1 MTPSSARELAR
12 TVLARLRAEDVLA
25 SEALHAA
32 FLQAGTSLAA
42 ADKGLATELVYGVS
56 RHRRFL
62 LHVLAQ
68 HADVERTKPA
78 VLDILLLATY
88 QLVFLDR
95 VPSFAAVDEATQMA
109 GRRHGDQI
117 AGFCNAVLRK
127 VAAASEQAR
136 EAQAT
141 LSPAVAYSLPDWMA
155 AAMQSALGGD
165 LAPGAAG
172 FAAPARLGLRVH
184 AQRASAAQVCERL
197 AADDPHAA
205 PAVVGEVPGALTVKS
220 LGNLRQH
227 PLFASGQVTVQDV
240 AAQLCGHLLA
250 PKNGERILDM
260 CAGVGGKATQLAE
273 LAPGAHIDASDMAP
287 AKLTRLAESA
297 LRLGVTNIVAT
308 QRDWL
313 TSSAAQLA
321 ALAPYDAVL
330 LDAPCSGLGIMRR
343 HPEIKWRRKPE
354 DLDRAAATARA
365 LFDVAAQLTRPGG
378 RLVFAVCTWTR
389 REGPRQLADFL
400 ARHPEFA
407 LCSRAEVLAEAGG
420 FLAPYLAA
428 DGTMVT
434 WPHRHDCDGFFAA
447 RLRRAGG
454 DAVVG

>member
-25 SEALHAA
+25 SEALHDA
-32 FLQAGTSLAA
+32 FLQAGTALSAS
-42 ADKGLATELVYGVS
+42 DKGLATELVYGAS

-68 HADVERTKPA
+68 YADLAPTKAA
-78 VLDILLLATY
+78 VLDILLLAAY
-88 QLVFLDR
+88 QIVLLDR

-109 GRRHGDQI
+109 GRRHGDEV

-127 VAAASEQAR
+127 VAAASAHWR
-136 EAQAT
+136 EAQSSLT
-141 LSPAVAYSLPDWMA
+141 PAVAYSLPDWMA

-172 FAAPARLGLRVH
+172 FAVPARLGLRVH
-184 AQRASAAQVCERL
+184 AQRESAAQVCGRL
-197 AADDPHAA
+197 ATDDPQAA
-205 PAVVGEVPGALTVKS
+205 PALVGEVPGALTVKS

-227 PLFASGQVTVQDV
+227 PLFVSGQIAVQDV
-240 AAQLCGHLLA
+240 AAQLCGHMLG
-250 PKNGERILDM
+250 PKPGERILDM

-273 LAPGAHIDASDMAP
+273 LAPQAQIDASDMAE
-287 AKLTRLAESA
+287 AKLTRLAESIA
-297 LRLGVTNIVAT
+297 RLGVTNIAAT

-313 TSSAAQLA
+313 TSSAEQLA
-321 ALAPYDAVL
+321 AIAPYDAVL

-354 DLDRAAATARA
+354 DLDRAAATSRA
-365 LFDVAAQLTRPGG
+365 LFDVAAQLVRPGG

-389 REGPRQLADFL
+389 REGPRQLSEFL
-400 ARHPEFA
+400 ARHPDFT
-407 LCSRAEVLAEAGG
+407 LCSRDEVLAEAGA

-428 DGTMVT
+428 DGTLVT
-434 WPHRHDCDGFFAA
+434 WPHLHDCDGFFAA

-454 DAVVG
+454 APVVG